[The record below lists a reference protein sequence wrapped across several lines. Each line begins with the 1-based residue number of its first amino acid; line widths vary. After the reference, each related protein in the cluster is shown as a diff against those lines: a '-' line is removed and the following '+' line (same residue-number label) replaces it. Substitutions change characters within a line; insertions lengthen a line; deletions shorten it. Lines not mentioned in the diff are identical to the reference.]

1 MTHVRLTSSV
11 QGSAGR
17 RGDPPFDTQS
27 DEIIQT
33 AFSIANGQV
42 SPILLPAPGRSE
54 GEQPPL
60 LPPATSKPASP
71 AASAGISLGKP
82 KSRPQ
87 FITRSKEKGIG
98 KV

>member
-1 MTHVRLTSSV
+1 MIHVRPTSSV
-11 QGSAGR
+11 QGSVGR

-42 SPILLPAPGRSE
+42 SPIWLPAV
-54 GEQPPL
+54 
-60 LPPATSKPASP
+60 SKPASP

-98 KV
+98 KVWRQ